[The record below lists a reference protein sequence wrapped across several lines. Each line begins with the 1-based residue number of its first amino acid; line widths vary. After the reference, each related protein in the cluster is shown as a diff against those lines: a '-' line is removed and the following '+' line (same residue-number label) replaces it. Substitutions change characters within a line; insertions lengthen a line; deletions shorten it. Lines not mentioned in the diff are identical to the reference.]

1 MRRII
6 ILLSLLIVCSFAAFS
21 QGKTGTISG
30 TVKDKNTQEML
41 IGASVSLENTQLGAL
56 TDVEGK
62 FKLSGIVPK
71 SYNIKIQYLGYVS
84 KTIYNVVIT
93 TGNIQT
99 FSIELESENK
109 NLKEVVVKSKPFVR
123 KSETPLSIQNLT
135 AEEIRSNPGGNFD
148 ISRVIQALPGV
159 GGNTGGASFRNDI
172 IIRGGAPNENVFYL
186 DGIEIPVI
194 NHFSTQGSSGGPQG
208 ILNVSFIE
216 DVTLSSSSFGAR
228 YDNPLSSVFT
238 FKQKNGNTER
248 LQGNVRLS
256 GSEFGLTMDGP
267 LTKKTTFLASARRS
281 YLQFLFTALDIPIR
295 PNYWDFQ
302 YKTTTTINE
311 KTSLTTLGVGAIDN
325 FKFAVPRE
333 STPDKEY
340 AIRSSPNINQWN
352 YTMGALLKRRIKNG
366 YYNLSASRNMFNN
379 ALDRFQDG
387 QDNDESK
394 RTLKIRSQEIENKLR
409 LDVNQFKGKWKYA
422 YGGMLQY
429 VKYNNTTFTKI
440 NNGFYDSLGNQI
452 APPVFIN
459 FNTAVE
465 FFKMG
470 AFAET
475 SGKVL
480 NDRLS
485 INAGLRFDMNTF
497 TNDGMNP
504 LETLSPRVSFSY
516 ALTEKWNLNFTTG
529 RYFKM
534 PTYTALGFKN
544 NNGELVNKNNKY
556 IASNH
561 IVGGLEFLPAN
572 NTRITVEGF
581 AKYYSNYPVSVRDG
595 ISLANQGADFNVLG
609 NEAVES
615 TGKGQS
621 LGFEVFF
628 QQKLTKNFYATVS
641 YTFFNSKF
649 SGRDGKLISTAWDN
663 RHLLSAIMG
672 YKFKRGWEIGAKYRL
687 AGGSPYTPFDLNA
700 SRVNYLTSGSGIL
713 DYSRLNQ
720 ERLSNFTQFDFRID
734 KKINF
739 RTKTLDIYLDIQNAF
754 AKVNASLPNYT
765 FQRTAD
771 NSGWLSTD
779 GNQIR
784 ADGSNAIPLILN
796 DDSALIL
803 PSFGFILE
811 F

>member
-1 MRRII
+1 
-6 ILLSLLIVCSFAAFS
+6 
-21 QGKTGTISG
+21 
-30 TVKDKNTQEML
+30 
-41 IGASVSLENTQLGAL
+41 
-56 TDVEGK
+56 
-62 FKLSGIVPK
+62 
-71 SYNIKIQYLGYVS
+71 
-84 KTIYNVVIT
+84 
-93 TGNIQT
+93 
-99 FSIELESENK
+99 
-109 NLKEVVVKSKPFVR
+109 
-123 KSETPLSIQNLT
+123 
-135 AEEIRSNPGGNFD
+135 
-148 ISRVIQALPGV
+148 
-159 GGNTGGASFRNDI
+159 
-172 IIRGGAPNENVFYL
+172 
-186 DGIEIPVI
+186 
-194 NHFSTQGSSGGPQG
+194 
-208 ILNVSFIE
+208 
-216 DVTLSSSSFGAR
+216 
-228 YDNPLSSVFT
+228 
-238 FKQKNGNTER
+238 
-248 LQGNVRLS
+248 
-256 GSEFGLTMDGP
+256 
-267 LTKKTTFLASARRS
+267 
-281 YLQFLFTALDIPIR
+281 
-295 PNYWDFQ
+295 
-302 YKTTTTINE
+302 
-311 KTSLTTLGVGAIDN
+311 
-325 FKFAVPRE
+325 
-333 STPDKEY
+333 
-340 AIRSSPNINQWN
+340 
-352 YTMGALLKRRIKNG
+352 
-366 YYNLSASRNMFNN
+366 
-379 ALDRFQDG
+379 
-387 QDNDESK
+387 
-394 RTLKIRSQEIENKLR
+394 
-409 LDVNQFKGKWKYA
+409 
-422 YGGMLQY
+422 
-429 VKYNNTTFTKI
+429 
-440 NNGFYDSLGNQI
+440 
-452 APPVFIN
+452 
-459 FNTAVE
+459 
-465 FFKMG
+465 MG

-516 ALTEKWNLNFTTG
+516 ALSEKWNLNFTTG

-561 IVGGLEFLPAN
+561 IVGGLEFLPAS
-572 NTRITVEGF
+572 NTRITLEGF

-771 NSGWLSTD
+771 NNGWLSTD